1 MKRHQPGVV
10 RSVCLALLVI
20 CGSVLSQSTLA
31 KGRDWQ
37 PQRTWVFVV
46 GILQWEHK
54 DLFDSFPQKNRR
66 DAQLVEFFRQQG
78 VPPSQLVFL
87 KDSQATTRR
96 VETSFPV
103 FLSKA
108 GPDDLLIFYYTGH
121 GYKSEDEQTT
131 YFATYDD
138 SENTVG
144 WPTDAI
150 IRDIEKYFKGS
161 RALLTADTCFSG
173 TLAQQ
178 TRQLGRRVSYAT
190 LASATSNHTSTE
202 NWTFT
207 EMLLAGLRGK
217 SFADLNNDGEVTLAE
232 VAEDIKQ
239 DMAFAEDQKSVFITT
254 GNFQPEMEL
263 AAAERKVDPLISSRF
278 EVRSEGDWYKAKVI
292 DARAGTYRVH
302 YFGYEDSDDEW
313 VTRREFRAPQ
323 VLASNRNT
331 RDDNSSWKPSGGQ
344 PSSNRSNGRSSDSRS
359 SSPYR
364 IGANVEVNWKGRWYS
379 AKILEAREGRHL
391 VHYAGYDDSWDEWVP
406 DNRIRYPSWNN

>member
-1 MKRHQPGVV
+1 LKRHQLGVV
-10 RSVCLALLVI
+10 RSVGLALLVI
-20 CGSVLSQSTLA
+20 FGSVLSQTTFA
-31 KGRDWQ
+31 RGRDWQ

-78 VPPSQLVFL
+78 VPASQLVFL

-96 VETSFPV
+96 IETSFQA
-103 FLSKA
+103 FLSRT

-138 SENTVG
+138 SEDSVG
-144 WPTDAI
+144 WPTDSI

-217 SFADLNNDGEVTLAE
+217 SFADINNDGEVTLAE
-232 VAEDIKQ
+232 LAEDIKQ

-254 GNFQPEMEL
+254 GNFPPEMEV
-263 AAAERKVDPLISSRF
+263 AAAERKIDPLINSRF
-278 EVRSEGDWYKAKVI
+278 EVRSEGDWDKARVI
-292 DARAGTYRVH
+292 DAREGTYRVH
-302 YFGYEDSDDEW
+302 FFGYEDSDDEW
-313 VTRREFRAPQ
+313 VTRRDFRTSQ
-323 VLASNRNT
+323 VLASNQKPRAE
-331 RDDNSSWKPSGGQ
+331 NSNWKPSSNNSTVR
-344 PSSNRSNGRSSDSRS
+344 SSGENRSA
-359 SSPYR
+359 SPYR
-364 IGANVEVNWKGRWYS
+364 IGANVEVNWKGKWYS
-379 AKILEAREGRHL
+379 ARILEAKEDRHL

-406 DNRIRYPSWNN
+406 DNRIRRPSWNN